1 MLFSLPGNLSSGLGL
16 VWHGRLEEAL
26 ALCERMTVKP
36 DRFLVTIVF
45 DICAK
50 LADERALKFGR
61 QVFSQMDKG
70 HYQSTAVM
78 NSALNMFARNGD
90 VREAEEL
97 FRSIKSKD
105 LITFGA
111 MMKGYILNDDP
122 LRALA
127 LFERMKKEI
136 IELDLVICILAIHA
150 CSQIGM
156 IEYSQSIVAQIPA
169 QFLEN
174 QILRNAL
181 IDMWASETSIDQFIL
196 SILS

>member
-1 MLFSLPGNLSSGLGL
+1 
-16 VWHGRLEEAL
+16 
-26 ALCERMTVKP
+26 MTVKP

-50 LADERALKFGR
+50 LADERALEFGR

-70 HYQSTAVM
+70 HHQSTAVI

-90 VREAEEL
+90 VVKAEEL
-97 FRSIKSKD
+97 FHSIQPKD
-105 LITFGA
+105 VVTFGA
-111 MMKGYILNDDP
+111 MMKGYIWNDSP

-127 LFERMKKEI
+127 LFDHMKKSN
-136 IELDLVICILAIHA
+136 IELDVVIYILAIHA

-156 IEYSQSIVAQIPA
+156 IDYSRLIVAQIPE

-174 QILRNAL
+174 QVVRNAL
-181 IDMWASETSIDQFIL
+181 IDMWASRTSTD
-196 SILS
+196 